1 MENKK
6 WKKRSWRKYSAKQQ
20 PNWPDSK
27 KYEKILKELS
37 ILPALVFAGETRSL
51 KQELGK
57 VAMGDAFVLQ
67 AGDCAEEFSR
77 CSGTSIHSLVKVI
90 LQMSIVL
97 AFAGEKSVVKI
108 GRLAGQYAKPRSSD
122 VEIINGKTIQSYR
135 GDMVNSSK
143 PDKNSRIPN
152 PNRILEGY
160 FRAAATLNL
169 VRAFTSGGYA
179 SLDMVEDWHRE
190 FNEYFSS
197 KLEYKKLL
205 ERIKKSI
212 NFSKAVGIDI
222 DSPKANKINLYT
234 SHEALLL
241 GYEEAMT
248 RIDTTTGKWYD
259 TSAHMLWIG
268 NRTRQLNGAHVEFLR
283 GVGNPVG
290 VKVGPK
296 FNVDDIKKIVQ
307 KLNPNNELGKI
318 SLITRFG
325 AKKIEKLLPPL
336 LKEFKKEG
344 LNIVWICDPM
354 HGNTYLDNFGDKRRN
369 FNDILEEIRKF
380 FYIHKSEK
388 TIPGGVHLELTG
400 DKVRECI
407 GGENDILRV
416 ENLKIN
422 YQTTCDPR
430 LNVNQSLEL
439 AFEIANILNELIV
452 E

>member
-1 MENKK
+1 
-6 WKKRSWRKYSAKQQ
+6 
-20 PNWPDSK
+20 
-27 KYEKILKELS
+27 
-37 ILPALVFAGETRSL
+37 
-51 KQELGK
+51 
-57 VAMGDAFVLQ
+57 
-67 AGDCAEEFSR
+67 
-77 CSGTSIHSLVKVI
+77 
-90 LQMSIVL
+90 
-97 AFAGEKSVVKI
+97 
-108 GRLAGQYAKPRSSD
+108 
-122 VEIINGKTIQSYR
+122 
-135 GDMVNSSK
+135 MVNSSK